1 MALNCVKICP
11 RDVKEEGVQMGLK
24 RELLTELGI
33 EDKAVVDKI
42 MKAHGLESLAYS
54 DMIKS
59 RIPTT
64 I

>member
-1 MALNCVKICP
+1 
-11 RDVKEEGVQMGLK
+11 MGLK

-33 EDKAVVDKI
+33 EDKTVVDK
-42 MKAHGLESLAYS
+42 MMQAHGLESLAYS